1 MGICL
6 PFPGPQQRFC
16 IDYRQNTLLH
26 GLEAALSRMGL
37 AASEVLFVGNDLYRD
52 VHGPQKLR
60 IKTVLFQ
67 SGEMTQDKGH
77 ATPDYV
83 IYNFPELLNAVRYF
97 EDGDRRLTDR

>member
-1 MGICL
+1 
-6 PFPGPQQRFC
+6 
-16 IDYRQNTLLH
+16 
-26 GLEAALSRMGL
+26 MGL